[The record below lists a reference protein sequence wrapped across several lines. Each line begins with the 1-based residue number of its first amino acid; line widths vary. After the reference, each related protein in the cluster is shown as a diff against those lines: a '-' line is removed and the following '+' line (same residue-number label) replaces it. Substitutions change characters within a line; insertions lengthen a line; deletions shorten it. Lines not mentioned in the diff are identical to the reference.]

1 MIVKIPS
8 YRQGVD
14 YIPTHWAD
22 LMFVSIAP
30 VDIPF
35 DVPVADCDFI
45 HNGKEL
51 ARFRNNVLTI
61 HAAYAWNG
69 CSPKRRFLKIVF
81 GTPDPPC
88 SRLASKVHDLLYQFL
103 LTEGFP
109 FTRKQC
115 DDCFFCIMA
124 LSGFRFG
131 GLYHYFVKTFGGRF
145 ASHTPGTEIK
155 YHETADPI
163 GS

>member
-1 MIVKIPS
+1 MIVEIPA
-8 YRQGVD
+8 YRQGVE
-14 YIPTHWAD
+14 YIPTQWAH
-22 LMFVSIAP
+22 LMFVSIAL
-30 VDIPF
+30 VEIKF
-35 DVPVADCDFI
+35 DVPVRDCDFI
-45 HNGKEL
+45 HNGKLL
-51 ARFRNNVLTI
+51 ASFRSNVLRI
-61 HAAYAWNG
+61 FPGYAWDG
-69 CSPKRRFLKIVF
+69 CSPKRRFLRLAF

-115 DDCFFCIMA
+115 DDCFFCIMR

-131 GLYHYFVKTFGGRF
+131 GLYHYFVKTFGDRF
-145 ASHTPGTEIK
+145 ARKVEGTQII
-155 YHETADPI
+155 YHEAADNS